1 MLTAVGIIALVH
13 LLSVLALFLGGCVLV
28 LIGYTVLTAA
38 RSVRD
43 WLKPR
48 LLAEKP
54 LASGVMTLDQ
64 LVQLPKEDELD
75 G

>member
-28 LIGYTVLTAA
+28 LIGYTVLTATRFIA
-38 RSVRD
+38 D
-43 WLKPR
+43 WLKLR

-54 LASGVMTLDQ
+54 LPSGVMTLDQ
-64 LVQLPKEDELD
+64 LVQLPKENELD